1 MLNLP
6 YFLNIFYVTFN
17 FLLTAEHMVAAAIG
31 AILIYLHIKEAIFPP
46 LPFVDWERGEGIQ
59 NVVET

>member
-31 AILIYLHIKEAIFPP
+31 AILIYLHIKEEIFFPS
-46 LPFVDWERGEGIQ
+46 PFCGLGEGGKAYGMC
-59 NVVET
+59 